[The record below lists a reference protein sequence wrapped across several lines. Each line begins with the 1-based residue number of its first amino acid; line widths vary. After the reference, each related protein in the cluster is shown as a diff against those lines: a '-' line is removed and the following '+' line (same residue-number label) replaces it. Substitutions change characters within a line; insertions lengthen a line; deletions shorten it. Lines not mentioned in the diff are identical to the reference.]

1 MKSFSQSG
9 LCSPSAAAAVHAVR
23 LEVIYFPWCCPHLPP
38 PPSLQPNPPLS
49 NFPNK
54 FKLNLEIK
62 CAAKTNCM
70 FGNNSGG
77 FLKSSTKATHDWSLI
92 RCRSRSAT
100 SWLVSLF
107 FFSPWENQVGKVDAT
122 AAVRRASFAY
132 IHLRLA
138 FRKKAGSILKNAKSG
153 G

>member
-23 LEVIYFPWCCPHLPP
+23 LEVIYFAWWCPHLSPS
-38 PPSLQPNPPLS
+38 PSLQPNPPLS

-77 FLKSSTKATHDWSLI
+77 FLKSSTKATHDWSSI

-107 FFSPWENQVGKVDAT
+107 FFSLG
-122 AAVRRASFAY
+122 
-132 IHLRLA
+132 
-138 FRKKAGSILKNAKSG
+138 KSG
-153 G
+153 RQSGCNGSSSSCQLCIHTLETGLSKESWQHS